1 MSDTRCSSGECEDSI
16 NKECQEEEGG
26 CFDLAER
33 YMTHYY
39 WDYCDNYYSTNAEVT
54 LNVAPNVTE
63 NQEWNEIIT
72 QKAVWLEAWLSEV
85 PDHMLDESCMHDGDG
100 SSGNSTEEAYS
111 SEPDEVQFAIRH
123 PPASKDDGHSNYN
136 YYSIV
141 KDRHLPK
148 DGSDGSKVTN
158 IAISALASAASWIS
172 HPVARAGVA
181 VAQAFVAAA
190 SYFNDPVTV
199 EHGFYDSN
207 NVRELVEWK
216 IELDGETSDDFPD
229 SHCNCA
235 AVRFDIN
242 AKESNVTSTIETYA
256 NYTYWVP
263 QYRENSCV
271 CGYWAPV
278 LHETGYAHQ
287 DYEFDQ
293 INK

>member
-1 MSDTRCSSGECEDSI
+1 MSDTSCSSGECVDAI
-16 NKECQEEEGG
+16 NKECQDEEGR
-26 CFDLAER
+26 CYDLAER

-39 WDYCDNYYSTNAEVT
+39 WDACDDYYSTSAEVT

-63 NQEWNEIIT
+63 NQEWNEIID
-72 QKAVWLEAWLSEV
+72 QKAIWLEAWLSEV
-85 PDHMLDESCMHDGDG
+85 PGHMLNEDCNHDGDG
-100 SSGNSTEEAYS
+100 SSGGSTEEAYS

-123 PPASKDDGHSNYN
+123 PPSSRDDGYSNYN
-136 YYSIV
+136 YYSID

-148 DGSDGSKVTN
+148 DNSDGNSVVE
-158 IAISALASAASWIS
+158 IAISALASAVDYTS

-181 VAQAFVAAA
+181 VTQAFVAAA

-207 NVRELVEWK
+207 NNRELVEWK

-229 SHCNCA
+229 SHCNSA

-242 AKESNVTSTIETYA
+242 AKERDVTSTLETYA

-263 QYRENSCV
+263 QYREDSCA
-271 CGYWAPV
+271 CFEWAPV
-278 LHETGYAHQ
+278 LHETGYARQ
-287 DYEFDQ
+287 DYEFQQD
-293 INK
+293 N